1 MWQPRWEG
9 SLGKNGYMY
18 MYSWVPS
25 LLTWNYHNIF
35 NRLYTNTKKSLKNR
49 LYTNTK
55 KSLKKLKS
63 IFRKTSFCDFCLSLL
78 ENVEWE
84 TYEGV
89 THTTWPSTPWGS
101 SWVGKTLL
109 RELSSQMVKKTICQ
123 WHLKAHSAWFFLAV
137 ESSPLLDVGK
147 KHLLPLGA
155 NLNMPLSLKPEYTL
169 VLSWTGV
176 H

>member
-18 MYSWVPS
+18 MMYSWVPS
-25 LLTWNYHNIF
+25 LSTWNNGNIL
-35 NRLYTNTKKSLKNR
+35 NRLYTNTKKSFK
-49 LYTNTK
+49 T
-55 KSLKKLKS
+55 LKS

-78 ENVEWE
+78 ENVKWE
-84 TYEGV
+84 TCEGV

-109 RELSSQMVKKTICQ
+109 CELSSQMVKKKTICQ

-137 ESSPLLDVGK
+137 EYSPLLVVGK

-155 NLNMPLSLKPEYTL
+155 NLNLPLSLKPEYTL
-169 VLSWTGV
+169 VPSWTGV

>member
-1 MWQPRWEG
+1 
-9 SLGKNGYMY
+9 

-84 TYEGV
+84 TCEGV

-109 RELSSQMVKKTICQ
+109 RELSSQMVKKN
-123 WHLKAHSAWFFLAV
+123 HLSVAFESTFCLVFPGSGIFTPAGCRQKAPSPSGSQPEHATEFETRIHPGAFLNWSTLI
-137 ESSPLLDVGK
+137 SSLTEDVFQSSSQV
-147 KHLLPLGA
+147 A
-155 NLNMPLSLKPEYTL
+155 
-169 VLSWTGV
+169 
-176 H
+176 